1 VPTRYSIRHITRF
14 NYDVPVSESL
24 MEVRMQPR
32 TEGTQRCLR
41 FELAVTPRARVFGYR
56 DHLGNSVHHFDT
68 PARHTQLTITARAYV
83 ELDRPP
89 AVPAAID
96 ARTWREVDTWADRGE
111 LWDFLQPSRF
121 AVWSPALREYVASI
135 SGAGGPVPSL
145 SNERVSSRSMGTT
158 DPLTTIRALMQR
170 IHRDFEY
177 VPRSTRVDSPIDEA
191 LAAGRGVCQDLAHI
205 MIAASRLLGLP
216 CRYVSGYI
224 APKPDDEISRL
235 EASATHAW
243 VEVRLPT
250 LGWVGL
256 DPTHNAEAGRRHVR
270 VAVGRDYAD
279 LPPTRGVFKGGA
291 ASTLTVTVDV
301 SPSDAPTALEP
312 MLPEP
317 QWATEQAAVPD
328 ADFERQAQ
336 MQQQQ

>member
-41 FELAVTPRARVFGYR
+41 FELAVAPRARVFGYR

-83 ELDRPP
+83 ELDPIPSIP
-89 AVPAAID
+89 ASLD
-96 ARTWREVDTWADRGE
+96 DRTWREVDTWGGRGD

-121 AVWSPALREYVASI
+121 AVWTPSLREYV
-135 SGAGGPVPSL
+135 PSL
-145 SNERVSSRSMGTT
+145 SSDRGARAT
-158 DPLTTIRALMQR
+158 DPLTMIRTVMR
-170 IHRDFEY
+170 GIHRDFEY

-191 LAAGRGVCQDLAHI
+191 LSARRGVCQDFAHI
-205 MIAASRLLGLP
+205 MIAASRLIGLP

-224 APKPDDEISRL
+224 APKPNDEVSRL

-256 DPTHNAEAGRRHVR
+256 DPTHNAEAGLRHVR

-291 ASTLTVTVDV
+291 GSTLTVAVDV
-301 SPSDAPTALEP
+301 SQSDAPTALEP

-317 QWATEQAAVPD
+317 QWATEEAAVPD
-328 ADFERQAQ
+328 PDFERQAQ

>member
-41 FELAVTPRARVFGYR
+41 FELAVAPRARVFAYR

-68 PARHTQLTITARAYV
+68 PARHTQLTLTARAYV
-83 ELDRPP
+83 ELDPLP
-89 AVPAAID
+89 TTPESLD
-96 ARTWREVDTWADRGE
+96 PRTWREVDTWTGRSD

-121 AVWSPALREYVASI
+121 AIWTPALRDYVESVTGIA
-135 SGAGGPVPSL
+135 ARA
-145 SNERVSSRSMGTT
+145 N
-158 DPLTTIRALMQR
+158 DPLTAIRMLLQR
-170 IHRDFEY
+170 IHADFEY

-191 LAAGRGVCQDLAHI
+191 LSARRGVCQDFAHI
-205 MIAASRLLGLP
+205 MIAASRLIGLP

-224 APKPDDEISRL
+224 APKPDDEVSRL

-256 DPTHNAEAGRRHVR
+256 DPTHNGEAGLRHVR

-291 ASTLTVTVDV
+291 GSTLTVAVDV
-301 SPSDAPTALEP
+301 SPSEAPAALEP

-317 QWATEQAAVPD
+317 QWATEESAIPD
-328 ADFERQAQ
+328 EDFERQAQ
-336 MQQQQ
+336 MQQQQQQ

>member
-1 VPTRYSIRHITRF
+1 
-14 NYDVPVSESL
+14 
-24 MEVRMQPR
+24 MQPR

-41 FELAVTPRARVFGYR
+41 FELAVAPRARVLGYR

-83 ELDRPP
+83 ELDPPP
-89 AVPAAID
+89 AMPAAID
-96 ARTWREVDTWADRGE
+96 PGTWAEIDMWATSGD

-121 AVWSPALREYVASI
+121 ATWTPALREYVI
-135 SGAGGPVPSL
+135 SV
-145 SNERVSSRSMGTT
+145 SNPPHERTS
-158 DPLTTIRALMQR
+158 DPLTTIRRLVQA

-191 LAAGRGVCQDLAHI
+191 LAARRGVCQDFAHI
-205 MIAASRLLGLP
+205 MIAASRLIGLP

-224 APKPDDEISRL
+224 APMPEDEISQL

-256 DPTHNAEAGRRHVR
+256 DPTHNAEAGLRHVR

-291 ASTLTVTVDV
+291 GSALSVAVEIG
-301 SPSDAPTALEP
+301 PADAPTALEP

-317 QWATEQAAVPD
+317 QWATEETAAPD
-328 ADFERQAQ
+328 PDFERQAE

>member
-1 VPTRYSIRHITRF
+1 VPTRYLIRHITRF

-24 MEVRMQPR
+24 MEVRMQPC
-32 TEGTQRCLR
+32 TEGLQRCLR
-41 FELAVTPRARVFGYR
+41 FELAVAPRARVFAYR

-83 ELDRPP
+83 ELDPVPTIPP
-89 AVPAAID
+89 TLDP
-96 ARTWREVDTWADRGE
+96 RTWREVDTWAGRGD

-121 AVWSPALREYVASI
+121 AVWTPSLREYVATRAGDR
-135 SGAGGPVPSL
+135 GA
-145 SNERVSSRSMGTT
+145 RTA
-158 DPLTTIRALMQR
+158 DPMTAIRTLMLG

-191 LAAGRGVCQDLAHI
+191 LAARRGVCQDFAHI
-205 MIAASRLLGLP
+205 MIAASRLIGLP

-224 APKPDDEISRL
+224 APKPNDEISQL

-256 DPTHNAEAGRRHVR
+256 DPTHNAEADLRHVR

-291 ASTLTVTVDV
+291 GSTLTVAVDV
-301 SPSDAPTALEP
+301 NSADAPTALEP

-317 QWATEQAAVPD
+317 QWASEEAAVPD
-328 ADFERQAQ
+328 ADFERLAQ

>member
-41 FELAVTPRARVFGYR
+41 FELAVAPRARVFGYR

-83 ELDRPP
+83 ELDPLP
-89 AVPAAID
+89 AIPASLD
-96 ARTWREVDTWADRGE
+96 PRTWREVDTWAGRGD

-121 AVWSPALREYVASI
+121 ALWTETLREYVASI
-135 SGAGGPVPSL
+135 SGDAEVPVG
-145 SNERVSSRSMGTT
+145 SRDAT
-158 DPLTTIRALMQR
+158 DPLTTIRALMHG

-191 LAAGRGVCQDLAHI
+191 LSARRGVCQDFAHI
-205 MIAASRLLGLP
+205 MIAASRLIGLP
-216 CRYVSGYI
+216 SRYVSGYI
-224 APKPDDEISRL
+224 APKPNDEISRL

-256 DPTHNAEAGRRHVR
+256 DPTHNAEAGLRHVR

-291 ASTLTVTVDV
+291 GSTLTVAVDV

-317 QWATEQAAVPD
+317 QWATEEAAVPD

>member
-1 VPTRYSIRHITRF
+1 MSTTRSTRPYPPDGTIVPTRYSIRHTTRF
-14 NYDVPVSESL
+14 NYDVPVIESL

-41 FELAVTPRARVFGYR
+41 FELAIAPRGRVFGYR

-68 PARHTQLTITARAYV
+68 PARHTQLTITARAIV
-83 ELDRPP
+83 ELDSLP
-89 AVPAAID
+89 AIPLTLD
-96 ARTWREVDTWADRGE
+96 SRTWREVDMWAGRGD

-121 AVWSPALREYVASI
+121 ANWTPTLREYVASV
-135 SGAGGPVPSL
+135 SGDAGA
-145 SNERVSSRSMGTT
+145 RTH
-158 DPLTTIRALMQR
+158 DPLTTI
-170 IHRDFEY
+170 RDFEY

-191 LAAGRGVCQDLAHI
+191 LSARRGVCQDFAHI
-205 MIAASRLLGLP
+205 MIAASRLIGVP

-224 APKPDDEISRL
+224 APEANDETSRL
-235 EASATHAW
+235 EATATHAW

-256 DPTHNAEAGRRHVR
+256 DPTHNAESGLRHVR

-291 ASTLTVTVDV
+291 GSTLTVAVDV
-301 SPSDAPTALEP
+301 TPSDAPEALEP
-312 MLPEP
+312 ILPEP
-317 QWATEQAAVPD
+317 QWATQEAAAPD
-328 ADFERQAQ
+328 PDFEREAQ

>member
-1 VPTRYSIRHITRF
+1 MPIRYAIRHITRF

-41 FELAVTPRARVFGYR
+41 FELAVAPRARVFGYR
-56 DHLGNSVHHFDT
+56 DHSGNSVHHFDT

-83 ELDRPP
+83 ELDPLP
-89 AVPAAID
+89 AIPASLD
-96 ARTWREVDTWADRGE
+96 AGAWRELETWGGRPD

-121 AVWSPALREYVASI
+121 AAWTPSLREYV
-135 SGAGGPVPSL
+135 VSL
-145 SNERVSSRSMGTT
+145 SGDRGVRDS
-158 DPLTTIRALMQR
+158 DPLTTIRTVMEG
-170 IHRDFEY
+170 IHHAFEY

-191 LAAGRGVCQDLAHI
+191 LAARRGVCQDFAHI
-205 MIAASRLLGLP
+205 MIAASRLIGVP

-224 APKPDDEISRL
+224 APQPDDEVSLL

-256 DPTHNAEAGRRHVR
+256 DPTHNTEAGLRHIR

-279 LPPTRGVFKGGA
+279 VPPTRGVFKGGA
-291 ASTLTVTVDV
+291 GSTLTVTVEV
-301 SPSDAPTALEP
+301 SPSDTPAALEP

-317 QWATEQAAVPD
+317 QWATEEAAVPD
-328 ADFERQAQ
+328 PDFERQAQ